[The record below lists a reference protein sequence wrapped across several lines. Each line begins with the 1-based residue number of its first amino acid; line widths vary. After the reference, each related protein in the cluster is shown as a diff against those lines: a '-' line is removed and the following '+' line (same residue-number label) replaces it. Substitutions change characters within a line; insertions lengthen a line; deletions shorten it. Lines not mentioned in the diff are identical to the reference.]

1 MDLSVNKRFKE
12 YVDIKKIDQV
22 EIVETIQVEKTQI
35 SKWLKPKIQISGTGL
50 IAIVKNYKDIDARWL
65 LTGEGSMFEA
75 TYQQQDNRYS
85 ANDSPQPPPIPQRR
99 CNDPGCNAELLKLND
114 EIVRYKL
121 IIDQLIN
128 RADILRKDD
137 PPEKY
142 VTGGVAKSGQ
152 KAPNKKAG

>member
-12 YVDIKKIDQV
+12 YIDFKKINNV
-22 EIVETIQVEKTQI
+22 EIVKTIHIGKDQI
-35 SKWLKPKIQISGTGL
+35 SKWLKSVIQISGTGL

-65 LTGEGSMFEA
+65 LTGEGSMLES
-75 TYQQQDNRYS
+75 TYQQHDNRYS

-99 CNDPGCNAELLKLND
+99 CNDPGCNAELSKLND

>member
-75 TYQQQDNRYS
+75 TYQQHDNRYS
-85 ANDSPQPPPIPQRR
+85 ANDSPQPPPHTTT
-99 CNDPGCNAELLKLND
+99 KM
-114 EIVRYKL
+114 
-121 IIDQLIN
+121 
-128 RADILRKDD
+128 
-137 PPEKY
+137 
-142 VTGGVAKSGQ
+142 
-152 KAPNKKAG
+152 